1 MEWLIHIEGKA
12 DERILVT
19 FDPLDESISFYGQY
33 KVKFKDYAFTSAE
46 SKQWVIFSEDH
57 DAMNIDLKSL
67 NEHISKVYD
76 KMAERIK
83 VYDDFRKVF
92 GVFKTI
98 EIKED

>member
-57 DAMNIDLKSL
+57 DAMNIDLNRSMNIYQKYMIKWLNESKFMMISEKSL
-67 NEHISKVYD
+67 EYLRQLK
-76 KMAERIK
+76 
-83 VYDDFRKVF
+83 
-92 GVFKTI
+92 
-98 EIKED
+98 